1 MPDEKRPFPADVPA
15 GEVRTENPDG
25 VMWSNDGDP
34 QHNLWDTTGRP
45 FIKSGDWQ
53 VRPPGLAP
61 RGRP

>member
-1 MPDEKRPFPADVPA
+1 MAEPRDVLFGVPP

-34 QHNLWDTTGRP
+34 HHNLWDETGRP
-45 FIKSGDWQ
+45 MIKSGDWQ